1 MSVVGTSRC
10 DVRAAC
16 SGGRTRGRR
25 CRGQCVP
32 PGARGRRGRS
42 AASPGLWTFY
52 TCDSVVHASS
62 RSDAGQRPDPYQP
75 GAMPQ
80 VAHQRQPQA
89 PTARTIF
96 RNRCMHDVRFI
107 SCQQTP
113 FRCPNRGENG
123 TRFQR
128 FGIGCLSAQPAG
140 LGWYEGQLWRCAM
153 QKCRSAGPGNYAR
166 NVQTPVPTSRRHGSS
181 KVPLPARCRPCAEI
195 EPATRHTSRLSS
207 RRSQRFLAPIKT
219 TTVSNTSTVRMTA
232 SVLP

>member
-1 MSVVGTSRC
+1 VKTRAPGIVQKELLILRHTHAGLGPSEGLAVSVVGTSRC

-80 VAHQRQPQA
+80 VAHQKQPQA

-113 FRCPNRGENG
+113 FRCPNRGDNG

-128 FGIGCLSAQPAG
+128 FGISCLSAQPAW
-140 LGWYEGQLWRCAM
+140 LGWYDGRLWRSAI
-153 QKCRSAGPGNYAR
+153 QKCRSAGPGNYSQD
-166 NVQTPVPTSRRHGSS
+166 VQTPEDAAARRPYLHI
-181 KVPLPARCRPCAEI
+181 AFRN
-195 EPATRHTSRLSS
+195 HTANLSN
-207 RRSQRFLAPIKT
+207 RY
-219 TTVSNTSTVRMTA
+219 
-232 SVLP
+232 